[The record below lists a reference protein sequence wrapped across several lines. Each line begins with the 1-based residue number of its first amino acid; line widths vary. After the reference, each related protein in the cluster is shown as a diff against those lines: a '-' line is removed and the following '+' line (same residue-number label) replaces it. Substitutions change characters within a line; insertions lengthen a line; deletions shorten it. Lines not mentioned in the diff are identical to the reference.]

1 MCCAASA
8 SRMRCIIH
16 PLPYGVC
23 IFPKGQG
30 LKAVQTPG
38 GRYTC
43 TTEAEADHD
52 GTFYNSLDDVK
63 MSDVHCSICGED
75 IERVYKHEFTPL
87 HVVRWINVTWSQAYL
102 VENVQG
108 RLSYRCTIC
117 KDKCVNA
124 SLDEVDPSQFAEHCQ
139 GEEHCLQ
146 LLETLRTSGGRNTTS
161 PATETGLPSP
171 LAMLSQHLESVAAHN
186 KEQTKQ
192 RNQRKREKDAKS
204 GKCLWGAEG
213 RWPYAWRREG
223 KYTILR
229 PLVCCYYSRKMCT
242 LEDACPF
249 KHTSSDT
256 LYVNPPHSCGGC
268 KAHAADLMS
277 GWQVEAPGY
286 RLHLIPPKDVRRLCV
301 PKEVEG
307 PCVLDYCTQ
316 YMDGEESFSEVW
328 EVNDARE
335 LYLLPKVDGQ
345 SDEET
350 KTEKVDAESF

>member
-1 MCCAASA
+1 MCCSA
-8 SRMRCIIH
+8 FAPRMQFTID
-16 PLPYGVC
+16 PLPCGVR
-23 IFPKGQG
+23 IFPKGRG
-30 LKAVQTPG
+30 LKVVQTPG

-43 TTEAEADHD
+43 TTEAEADND
-52 GTFYNSLDDVK
+52 GTFYESLRDIK
-63 MSDVHCSICGED
+63 MWDVHCIICGED
-75 IERVYKHEFTPL
+75 IESVYNHEFTSL
-87 HVVRWINVTWSQAYL
+87 HAVKWINVTWSQKYL
-102 VENVQG
+102 VEKADE
-108 RLSYRCTIC
+108 RLGYSCIIC
-117 KDKCVNA
+117 KSISVNT
-124 SLDEVDPSQFAEHCQ
+124 SLDEIDPSQFADHCRS
-139 GEEHCLQ
+139 EKHCFQ
-146 LLETLRTSGGRNTTS
+146 LLQMLRTAGGLNSSS
-161 PATETGLPSP
+161 PSVETGLPPSV
-171 LAMLSQHLESVAAHN
+171 AMLLKHLESVVACN
-186 KEQTKQ
+186 KER
-192 RNQRKREKDAKS
+192 RNQSKREKDAKR
-204 GKCLWGAEG
+204 GKCLRGAEG
-213 RWPYAWRREG
+213 RWPYAWRRQG

-229 PLVCCYYSRKMCT
+229 PLVCCYYSRKTCT

-328 EVNDARE
+328 AVNDARE